1 MAKRLKN
8 MEKASMFVKR
18 SFEHLLK
25 RKEKYIKVKLTML
38 TCSSFTLKRAVSLVS
53 SSSNLFLDEV

>member
-8 MEKASMFVKR
+8 IKKGLMYVKR

-25 RKEKYIKVKLTML
+25 RKERYIKVKLTML
-38 TCSSFTLKRAVSLVS
+38 TCSSFTLKRAVSVAKH
-53 SSSNLFLDEV
+53 LFQDEV